1 LTKFIFVTG
10 GVVSSLGKG
19 IVVASLGRMLKN
31 RGLTIG
37 VTKLDPYLNVDP
49 GTMSPYQH
57 GEVFVTADGAETD
70 LDLGHYE
77 RFIDIETSKYS
88 NVTAGQVYTEV
99 IDKERAGHFL
109 GGTIQTVPHVT
120 NLIKAHLMDLAE
132 TSQADVIV
140 AEVGGT
146 VGDIEGQ
153 PFLEAIRQMRN
164 DVGRGNAFYVHLTLL
179 PYIGATKEL
188 KTKPTQHSVHALRA
202 MGIQP
207 DAIVCR
213 SDYEVTTEVREK
225 ISLYCDVPSEA
236 VVGLETLDTVYAV
249 PLVLEEQKLGDYIVE
264 FLGIECKPANLT
276 AWSEM
281 TDVIRSPK
289 PSVKIALVGKYVD
302 LPDSYISVLEALR
315 HAGIFH
321 DRDIEIKWVA
331 SEQIETEG
339 PEELLADVS
348 GIVVPGGFG
357 PRGVEGM
364 ILAANYARTRQVP
377 YLGLCL
383 GMQVMV
389 IEYARSV
396 LGLSGAHSSEFDP
409 DSTEPVIAY
418 LPGQE
423 DLVDTGG
430 TMRLGVYPCQLRQE
444 TVAARAYGAEVVDER
459 HRHRYEFNNDYR
471 PRLEEAGL
479 IASGAAPDGSLV
491 EISEVLD
498 HPFMVGSQFH
508 PEFLSRPDRPHPL
521 FREFIN
527 VARETIREGG
537 QPPLQLGDETLA
549 HPEEVQGP
557 LTEVVPEVVN
567 LASENGRG

>member
-1 LTKFIFVTG
+1 MTKFIFVTG

-77 RFIDIETSKYS
+77 RFIDIETSQYS
-88 NVTAGQVYTEV
+88 NVTAGQIYTEV
-99 IDKERAGHFL
+99 IDKERAGKFL

-120 NLIKAHLMDLAE
+120 NLIKAHIMELAE
-132 TSQADVIV
+132 TSKADVSV
-140 AEVGGT
+140 VEVGGT

-164 DVGRGNAFYVHLTLL
+164 DVGRENAFYVHLTLL

-213 SDYEVTTEVREK
+213 SDFEVTPDVRKK
-225 ISLYCDVPSEA
+225 ISLHCDVPFEA

-249 PLVLEEQKLGDYIVE
+249 PLVLEEQKLGDYIVD
-264 FLGIECKPANLT
+264 FLNIDCEPTNLT
-276 AWSEM
+276 DWSLM
-281 TDVIRSPK
+281 TEAIRSPK
-289 PSVKIALVGKYVD
+289 PFVTIALVGKYVD

-321 DRDIEIKWVA
+321 ERDINIKWVA
-331 SEQIETEG
+331 AEQIEREG
-339 PEELLADVS
+339 PDELLSDVS

-357 PRGVEGM
+357 SRGVEGM
-364 ILAANYARTRQVP
+364 ILAANYARTRQIP

-389 IEYARSV
+389 VEYARSE
-396 LGLSGAHSSEFDP
+396 LGLTGAHSSEFDP
-409 DSTEPVIAY
+409 DSNDPVIAY

-423 DLVDTGG
+423 DLLETGG
-430 TMRLGVYPCQLRQE
+430 TMRLGIYPCKLRRE
-444 TVAARAYGAEVVDER
+444 TVAAKAYGKDLVDER
-459 HRHRYEFNNDYR
+459 HRHRYELNNDYR

-479 IASGAAPDGSLV
+479 IASGASPDGSLV
-491 EISEVLD
+491 EITEVMG

-521 FREFIN
+521 FREFIK

-537 QPPLQLGDETLA
+537 QPLLQLGDETLVR
-549 HPEEVQGP
+549 PEP
-557 LTEVVPEVVN
+557 VN
-567 LASENGRG
+567 IASDNG